1 MDTSLN
7 KKLST
12 MPLCQG
18 RALGPGHVQPCP
30 EYRCD
35 DSVRNRQGDLFLCD
49 GCSEFRFPSK
59 VDTHTASLLPITACD
74 SAEEQDVVHVADV
87 GVVVIDEVLFF
98 FKSAFM
104 KGTVDMLKTLA
115 LSFYSADQLSMAK
128 SKLQTTAKSIGTEGL
143 GRIKK
148 RTGPNKAK
156 SEVDDLI
163 LILQL
168 IDEQKLDNR
177 MPTYVAANIDHLPT
191 TPVDGL
197 DMVILAKKLQTMEQ
211 RLNGKYDELTT
222 RLSSIEA
229 SQSVPRSE
237 SDSTVTNE
245 NYKLLESR
253 VAALEMNQAASV
265 RSVMS
270 DGGFAVLESRVAAL
284 EEGRPVVQSPA
295 GTHGDGEIDAV
306 IGVGPGDY
314 QSVTDNVTAQVDS
327 LSGEQRPLLSFAGQL
342 RQDAS
347 TAAKKDWF
355 KNMKSS
361 RTNIVGRANSA
372 ALKSAKVIKARK
384 LVFQVDNIDCSHSV
398 DDVVRFLHKIGV
410 DVHTCF
416 LVKSWMKGDCLA
428 MRVCIFASDRDK
440 FMNANR
446 WPAGVVIRPW
456 KFKTIPS
463 NSA

>member
-18 RALGPGHVQPCP
+18 RALGPGHVQLCP

-59 VDTHTASLLPITACD
+59 VDTRTASLLPITACD

-270 DGGFAVLESRVAAL
+270 DGGFAVLESRPWRRGARLCSRRL
-284 EEGRPVVQSPA
+284 EL
-295 GTHGDGEIDAV
+295 T
-306 IGVGPGDY
+306 
-314 QSVTDNVTAQVDS
+314 VTVRLTRS
-327 LSGEQRPLLSFAGQL
+327 LA
-342 RQDAS
+342 
-347 TAAKKDWF
+347 
-355 KNMKSS
+355 
-361 RTNIVGRANSA
+361 
-372 ALKSAKVIKARK
+372 
-384 LVFQVDNIDCSHSV
+384 
-398 DDVVRFLHKIGV
+398 
-410 DVHTCF
+410 
-416 LVKSWMKGDCLA
+416 
-428 MRVCIFASDRDK
+428 
-440 FMNANR
+440 
-446 WPAGVVIRPW
+446 
-456 KFKTIPS
+456 
-463 NSA
+463 